1 MIFIKTKAFVAFFA
15 YVCITYYACFAGHL
29 KLGDKKEIIKTTKP
43 KRKNERRKIV

>member
-29 KLGDKKEIIKTTKP
+29 KVRSISVPLKWDEL
-43 KRKNERRKIV
+43 NN